1 MDPQRL
7 QFWIDFIVGNAGF
20 PSPERLAAQFNAAQ
34 FSEFCDCGCNS
45 FKVSVPVNSGIE
57 PIAKPTAHAGA
68 GAIFQSSFRLS
79 PSGKS
84 LEIVLFADAPGNLAY
99 VEIDCNAN
107 SEPVPE
113 TITVQD
119 GPYHVHGEPSLAP

>member
-7 QFWIDFIVGNAGF
+7 QFWIDFIVSKAAF

-57 PIAKPTAHAGA
+57 QIALPTARAGV
-68 GAIFQSSFRLS
+68 GAIFQSSFRLV

-99 VEIDCNAN
+99 VEIHCNAN

-113 TITVQD
+113 SITVQD
-119 GPYHVHGEPSLAP
+119 GPYHMHGESSLAP